1 MGAKKYSSF
10 KEIDFQLEILKLEKE
25 INYQK
30 MVYSIEK
37 TKENLEPQNLI
48 SEFVDSCKEAL
59 SKQYGLILQTV
70 IPIVIKWLSKTKRGD

>member
-37 TKENLEPQNLI
+37 TKDYFEPQNLI
-48 SEFVDSCKEAL
+48 GEFVDSCKEAL
-59 SKQYGLILQTV
+59 SRQYGLIFQKV
-70 IPIVIKWLSKTKRGD
+70 IPIIIKWLTK

>member
-48 SEFVDSCKEAL
+48 GEFVDSFKSAL

-70 IPIVIKWLSKTKRGD
+70 IPIVIKWLSKRKRGD

>member
-1 MGAKKYSSF
+1 
-10 KEIDFQLEILKLEKE
+10 
-25 INYQK
+25 

-37 TKENLEPQNLI
+37 TKDYLEPQNLI
-48 SEFVDSCKEAL
+48 GEFIDSCKEAL